1 MSNFF
6 QDDTLFSGDIQENG
20 LRIKIIGVG
29 GGGNNAVD
37 RLKLDNLDQ
46 VNLAIVNTDAKTL
59 SSSPIQEKLMI
70 GRGVTRGLSTG
81 GEAELGRQAADS
93 DRDALRKLVKGLDL
107 VFILCGLGGGTGS
120 GAAPVLAEVANA
132 EGAVVVAFVT
142 MPFNLEGARRIQ
154 QADTALASLRSS
166 CHAVISL
173 PNDVLLQQ
181 VDENSS
187 LLEAFVIADEWI
199 NRGVNSICS
208 LLFQNGLINI
218 DFATLKRAFEA
229 RGGKTLFGFGYGAGE
244 DAVTAALRD
253 LEMCPLLHLPE
264 NRYVRRADY
273 LVVNITGGPNMSM
286 TQVNR
291 IMEAVNE
298 KFGSRDNTVMGA
310 VVDGSMG
317 HALSIT
323 VIGTTDVQKPGARNK
338 YPSVQPAASTPAN
351 VARPITSTDK
361 STAKTSSLTQ
371 RKSFAEETAL
381 PLPVAGAQEEFLFS
395 GDDEGRGLFDDTE
408 RNMYEGQD
416 LDIPTFLR
424 RGIKIQVH
432 A

>member
-6 QDDTLFSGDIQENG
+6 QDNTLFSGEIQENG

-46 VNLAIVNTDAKTL
+46 LNLAIVNTDAKTL

-81 GEAELGRQAADS
+81 GEADLGRQAAES
-93 DRDALRKLVKGLDL
+93 DRDALRKLVQGVDL
-107 VFILCGLGGGTGS
+107 IFILTGLGGGTGS
-120 GAAPVLAEVANA
+120 GAAPVIAEVAAA

-154 QADTALASLRSS
+154 QADTALASLRSI

-173 PNDVLLQQ
+173 PNDILLQQ
-181 VDENSS
+181 IEENSS

-199 NRGVNSICS
+199 NKGVNSICS

-229 RGGKTLFGFGYGAGE
+229 RGGKTLFGFGRGEGE
-244 DAVTAALRD
+244 DPVAEVLRD
-253 LEMCPLLHLPE
+253 LELCPLLHLPE

-273 LVVNITGGPNMSM
+273 LVVNITGGPSMSM

-291 IMEAVNE
+291 IMEAINE

-317 HALSIT
+317 KALSVT
-323 VIGTTDVQKPGARNK
+323 VIGTTDVKRPGGKNK
-338 YPSVQPAASTPAN
+338 FQEVQPSASTPAN
-351 VARPITSTDK
+351 LVPTWAQPAKPTG
-361 STAKTSSLTQ
+361 AKTSHTG
-371 RKSFAEETAL
+371 AHTASQASTL
-381 PLPVAGAQEEFLFS
+381 PPSGLQEEFMFAAE
-395 GDDEGRGLFDDTE
+395 DEGRGLFDNTE

-416 LDIPTFLR
+416 LDIPTFMR
-424 RGIKIQVH
+424 RGIKIQFN